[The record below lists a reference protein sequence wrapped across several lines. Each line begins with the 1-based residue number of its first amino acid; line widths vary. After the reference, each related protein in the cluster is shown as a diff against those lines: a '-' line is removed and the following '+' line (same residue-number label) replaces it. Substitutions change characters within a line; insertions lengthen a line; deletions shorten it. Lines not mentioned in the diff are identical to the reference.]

1 MRISIVGPGLMP
13 IPPKGWGAVESLI
26 WDMANALKGLGH
38 SVQIINTTDGNKVLA
53 AIEEHNPDFVHIN
66 YDDFIVLYP
75 HINRPKAM
83 TSHFGY
89 LERPD
94 MMSSYVNIFNKFQE
108 MKPNVFC
115 LSEGIKN
122 IYKVFSDFPEE
133 KLFVTPN
140 GVNIDAFTFTDKPK
154 FPDRSMYLAK
164 VDYRKRQHLFQNIKS
179 LWFAGNI
186 VDERYDTNNNYLG
199 EWSKETLYNELTDY
213 GNLVLLSD
221 GEAHSLVVMEAFAA
235 GLGVVISQYAT
246 ANLDLDKEF
255 ITVIPEKK
263 IKDIE
268 YVEQQIIKNRE
279 YSVAH
284 RDEILEYAKT
294 FEWKTVLAKHYI
306 PAIERLIVQ
315 LPEKPEPEPIVPSYS
330 LDKNKAAYKLK
341 GFGPLYYINLDGQPE
356 RDAEMQSMCKYWE
369 LEPTRISA
377 FDGREDKLEHILEG
391 NYPEGVTSGEVGCV
405 TSHLKSIKHWYD
417 TTDTPYG
424 IFAEDDVSFD
434 TARFWKFDWNEFM
447 SNVPYDWDCI
457 QLAIINPGVVYAHM
471 HARWINDFSTA
482 CFMVTRHHAKKLIE
496 HHCVG
501 DKFRLDQGVKPR
513 AVADDLIYNCGRT
526 YAIPLFHYKIELGSS
541 IHPDHLEVFH
551 KGSHEGILNHWREKL
566 AQMEDQTVLF
576 NYDPYMGRIPPECE
590 GK

>member
-1 MRISIVGPGLMP
+1 MKISIIGPGLMP

-26 WDMANALKGLGH
+26 WDMANALKDLGQE
-38 SVQIINTTDGNKVLA
+38 VQIINTTDPNKVLA
-53 AIEEHNPDFVHIN
+53 AIKEFDPDFVHIN

-75 HINRPKAM
+75 HITQPKAM

-94 MMSSYVNIFNKFQE
+94 MMNGYVNIFNKFQD

-122 IYKVFSDFPEE
+122 IYRIFSNFPED

-140 GVNIDAFTFTDKPK
+140 GVNVDVFNFKEEPEY
-154 FPDRSMYLAK
+154 PHRSMYLAK
-164 VDYRKRQHLFQNIKS
+164 VDYRKRQHLFQNIPT

-199 EWSKETLYNELTDY
+199 EWSKEQLYKELTDY

-221 GEAHSLVVMEAFAA
+221 GEAHSLVIMEAFAA
-235 GLGVVISQYAT
+235 GLGVVISEYAT
-246 ANLDLDKEF
+246 ANLDTSKEF

-268 YVEQQIIKNRE
+268 YVEGQIIRNRE
-279 YSVAH
+279 YSIHH
-284 RDEILEYAKT
+284 RQEILEYGKQFA
-294 FEWKTVLAKHYI
+294 WKKMLKEHYL
-306 PAIERLIVQ
+306 PSVEKLIASQ
-315 LPEKPEPEPIVPSYS
+315 PKPEIPLYS
-330 LDKNKAAYKLK
+330 GDKNKAAYKLK
-341 GFGPLYYINLDGQPE
+341 NFGPLYYINLDGQPE
-356 RDAEMQSMCKYWE
+356 RDTEMQSMCKYWE
-369 LEPTRISA
+369 LNPTRISA
-377 FDGREDKLEHILEG
+377 FDGRHGDLNHILEG
-391 NYPEGVTSGEVGCV
+391 SHDIGITSGEVGCV
-405 TSHLKSIKHWYD
+405 TSHLKAIKQWYE
-417 TTDTPYG
+417 TSDTPYA

-434 TARFWKFDWNEFM
+434 TARFWKFTWDEF
-447 SNVPYDWDCI
+447 VEKLPYDWDVV
-457 QLAIINPGVVYAHM
+457 QLAIINPGVVYASM
-471 HARWINDFSTA
+471 HARWVNDFSTA

-513 AVADDLIYNCGRT
+513 PVADDLIYNCGRT

-541 IHPDHLEVFH
+541 IHPDHIEVFH
-551 KGSHEGILNHWREKL
+551 KGSHKGILDHWREQL
-566 AQMEDQTVLF
+566 AQMEDQSQLF
-576 NYDPYMGRIPPECE
+576 NYDPYLGRIPPECQD
-590 GK
+590 K